1 MGMEARAIIPDPRS
15 GVKRNVNVR
24 PAWATYFRLCLKEKK
39 RGKFLH
45 THKMETT
52 ETPGK
57 TKATGITTQDLSRK

>member
-1 MGMEARAIIPDPRS
+1 M
-15 GVKRNVNVR
+15 NVR
-24 PAWATYFRLCLKEKK
+24 PARATYFRLCLKEKK

-57 TKATGITTQDLSRK
+57 TKATGITTQDLSRKESTSEVMDKRTLYM